1 MINKRIHV
9 NTVMG
14 PASTTGDKLI
24 AKCDYNCGRNYDC
37 EIENEFEFDY
47 RRECVRV
54 FRYEKLEE

>member
-1 MINKRIHV
+1 MINKRIYV
-9 NTVMG
+9 NTVME

-24 AKCDYNCGRNYDC
+24 AKCDYNYGRNYDC
-37 EIENEFEFDY
+37 EIENEFKFDY

>member
-14 PASTTGDKLI
+14 PASTIGDKLI
-24 AKCDYNCGRNYDC
+24 EKCDCSFGRNYDC
-37 EIENEFEFDY
+37 EIENEFKFDY

-54 FRYEKLEE
+54 FRYTKVEE